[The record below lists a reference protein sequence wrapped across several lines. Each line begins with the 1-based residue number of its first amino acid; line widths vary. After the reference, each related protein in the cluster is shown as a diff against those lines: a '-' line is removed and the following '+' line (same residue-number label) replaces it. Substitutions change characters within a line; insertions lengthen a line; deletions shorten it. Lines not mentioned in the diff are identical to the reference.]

1 MNPPASR
8 LISADSH
15 VTEPPD
21 LWVSRID
28 RAFRD
33 RAPHYVHDADRGGLL
48 FLIDG
53 QIPKPV
59 NVNIAVGQRPEDYRE
74 FFAKGL
80 EAARPGGW
88 DPVER
93 LKDMDVDGV
102 ECAVLYT
109 SQGFAC
115 SLSTILPIRR
125 RAFEPTTTGSRST
138 ARMRRTACSVSP
150 WCRCSISITRSRK
163 LHGARGWACA
173 AR

>member
-1 MNPPASR
+1 MDPAAGN

-15 VTEPPD
+15 VTEPSD

-33 RAPHYVHDADRGGLL
+33 RAPHYVHDASGGGLL

-80 EAARPGGW
+80 EAAPPPGRTRGASLPRPWGIW
-88 DPVER
+88 TR
-93 LKDMDVDGV
+93 RIDGRSSV
-102 ECAVLYT
+102 TMLRDC
-109 SQGFAC
+109 
-115 SLSTILPIRR
+115 
-125 RAFEPTTTGSRST
+125 TGSGSRIGIGFGVDVPLPAREVPRGST
-138 ARMRRTACSVSP
+138 GRPMTDHEH
-150 WCRCSISITRSRK
+150 WT
-163 LHGARGWACA
+163 
-173 AR
+173 

>member
-8 LISADSH
+8 VISADSH

-21 LWVSRID
+21 LWLSRID

-93 LKDMDVDGV
+93 LKDMDVDGI

-109 SQGFAC
+109 SQGFRLFALDDPPYQEAC
-115 SLSTILPIRR
+115 FRAYNDWLAEHCQDARR
-125 RAFEPTTTGSRST
+125 LHLAGLERRHRRDHGGS
-138 ARMRRTACSVSP
+138 
-150 WCRCSISITRSRK
+150 
-163 LHGARGWACA
+163 G
-173 AR
+173 